1 MATQLYA
8 IRITDTA
15 KYEATYATPLVNGLL
30 PNTFDETS
38 PMLYTQ
44 IGVAKQKASIF
55 GGKIEK
61 VGKEYQTDEAKIIKL
76 LAHEISKELKE
87 ALAGAEWFT
96 DIEPKPT
103 SREHIYNSGVFRN
116 LLDVHKTIE
125 AGRVKAANLNI
136 SNDVVAPFL
145 SESLVDECRVL
156 SEICTG
162 YDYVQ
167 LIKSPTILK

>member
-61 VGKEYQTDEAKIIKL
+61 VGKEYQTDEAKIIK
-76 LAHEISKELKE
+76 
-87 ALAGAEWFT
+87 
-96 DIEPKPT
+96 
-103 SREHIYNSGVFRN
+103 
-116 LLDVHKTIE
+116 
-125 AGRVKAANLNI
+125 
-136 SNDVVAPFL
+136 
-145 SESLVDECRVL
+145 
-156 SEICTG
+156 
-162 YDYVQ
+162 
-167 LIKSPTILK
+167 